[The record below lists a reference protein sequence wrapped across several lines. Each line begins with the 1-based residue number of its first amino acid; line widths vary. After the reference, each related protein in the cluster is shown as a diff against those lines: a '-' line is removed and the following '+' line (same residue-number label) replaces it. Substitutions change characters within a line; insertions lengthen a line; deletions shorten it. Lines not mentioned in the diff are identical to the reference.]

1 MLDTVPRLSSPWPA
15 WVTFP
20 GGGLS
25 AVPSDV
31 PLSRRQVRDAASRCQ
46 GPAGEWQ
53 VLTDHQDW
61 SCPPLSLPADPAAWY
76 QLAAIGG
83 WQTVVADTGHAVAH
97 DIVTARCEG
106 RPGTTAAW
114 CGLPFAVPVLCAAAN
129 GDGVQALQTAVQAAT
144 AEGLPLQRTV
154 VAVVSLADG
163 RLPAPVRA
171 AITMLQG
178 RVSAVVTVPWDPQ
191 VRVGGLRAF
200 GRLKARTVQAGT
212 ELAQAVLDAAK
223 TAWGDPLPPAP
234 VPAALPAARSLDHA
248 SPELEGASA

>member
-1 MLDTVPRLSSPWPA
+1 MLDTVPRLSSPWPT
-15 WVTFP
+15 WVSAP
-20 GGGLS
+20 GGGLP
-25 AVPSDV
+25 ALPPDL
-31 PLSRRQVRDAASRCQ
+31 PLSRRQVREAASRCQ

-61 SCPPLSLPADPAAWY
+61 SCPPLSLPTDPAAWY

-83 WQTVVADTGHAVAH
+83 WQAVVADTGHAVAH

-106 RPGTTAAW
+106 RSGTTAAW

-129 GDGVQALQTAVQAAT
+129 GDGVQALQTAVQAAL

-154 VAVVSLADG
+154 VALVCLADG
-163 RLPAPVRA
+163 RLPASVRA

-178 RVSAVVTVPWDPQ
+178 RVAAVVTVPWDPQ
-191 VRVGGLRAF
+191 IRVSGLRNI
-200 GRLKARTVQAGT
+200 GRLKARTVQAGA
-212 ELAQAVLDAAK
+212 ELAQRVLDAAK

-234 VPAALPAARSLDHA
+234 VPAALTAARSIDPVPSA
-248 SPELEGASA
+248 LEGAA